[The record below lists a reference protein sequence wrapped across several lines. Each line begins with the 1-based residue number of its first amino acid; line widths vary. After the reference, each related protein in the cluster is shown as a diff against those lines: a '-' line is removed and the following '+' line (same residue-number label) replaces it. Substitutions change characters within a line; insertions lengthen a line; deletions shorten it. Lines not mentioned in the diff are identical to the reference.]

1 MSPLPGFSDN
11 PLKSRDDVVR
21 ATEALIKPLIQ
32 YFSHGKAR
40 IKLPVATGTHFDEN
54 AAQLE
59 GFARPLWAVGALLM
73 SGDPN
78 WELVQPWIDGFDAGV
93 DPDHPE
99 YWGDIQDYDQRMVE
113 AEMISFALL
122 AAPRHMLWDRLR
134 PETRKN
140 LVTWLSSTNTK
151 LVHRANW
158 LWFRVFT
165 NLALS
170 RVCNVDTPEVRDQIE
185 DDLKVLDTFYLEDG
199 WSSDGLWRTPDIDD
213 EEYRVFRETGRANA
227 PSNGRNACF
236 YSGSFAIQFSQLL
249 YVRFAGDRDPAR
261 TAKYQQQARD
271 FGAGFWRFFNFNGAV
286 IPFGRS
292 LTYRFAAAGFFAAL
306 ALADVPNMPA
316 PLASPGAVKGF
327 LLRHLRW
334 WANNSEDIFFP
345 DGTLNLGW
353 VYPNMYLTEDY
364 NSPQSPYWCLKSLV
378 VVALSS
384 NNAFW
389 TDPEVPYP
397 DVSTDSGIKLLPA
410 PRQIFCNHP
419 RGNHHFMLS
428 TAQFMGVTFKGHQA
442 KYCKFAYSSSFGFS
456 VPTTQ
461 ATLHQ
466 VAPDNAL
473 IFSRDGMETWAGKYK
488 CGDTTYGTAVVHGKA
503 NEEVVSATV
512 EWFPWADRSV
522 TVTTTLLPPTQRW
535 PDWHV
540 RVHHIKAAGPL
551 GRLFTAEGGFAING
565 HQQRN
570 TRNLLE
576 MADDDFNDAYELGQ
590 AELIIIGAN
599 SVLILGESGASG
611 ISADVISSASMSTKF
626 SPLKPEA
633 NTNIMTQRSLIPM
646 IESNIISLGR
656 IDDVI
661 IVTKVFA
668 ISSNAYLARGGQ
680 ARSLRQRWADQPSI
694 RLMNTRG
701 QIQTSEDF
709 ISL

>member
-1 MSPLPGFSDN
+1 MPPLPGFSDN

-21 ATEALIKPLIQ
+21 ATEAFLKPLIQ
-32 YFSHGKAR
+32 YFSHGKA
-40 IKLPVATGTHFDEN
+40 ISKLPVATGTHFDEN

-78 WELVQPWIDGFDAGV
+78 WELFQPWIDGFDDGV

-122 AAPRHMLWDRLR
+122 AAPQHMLWDRLR
-134 PETRKN
+134 PKTRTN
-140 LVTWLSSTNTK
+140 LVIWLSSMNTK
-151 LVHRANW
+151 LIHRANW
-158 LWFRVFT
+158 LWFRVFS

-170 RVCNVDTPEVRDQIE
+170 RVRNVDTPEVCNRIE

-199 WSSDGLWRTPDIDD
+199 WSSDGWWRTPDIDD

-227 PSNGRNACF
+227 LPNGRNACF

-249 YVRFAGDRDPAR
+249 YIRFAGDRDPAR

-271 FGAGFWRFFNFNGAV
+271 FGAGFWRFFNSNGAV

-292 LTYRFAAAGFFAAL
+292 LSYRFAAAGFFAAL
-306 ALADVPNMPA
+306 ALADVPKMPA
-316 PLASPGAVKGF
+316 PLASPGA
-327 LLRHLRW
+327 
-334 WANNSEDIFFP
+334 
-345 DGTLNLGW
+345 
-353 VYPNMYLTEDY
+353 
-364 NSPQSPYWCLKSLV
+364 SPYWCLKSFV

-384 NNAFW
+384 NDAFW

-397 DVSTDSGIKLLPA
+397 NVSTDSVIKLLPA

-428 TAQFMGVTFKGHQA
+428 TAQFMGVAFKGHQA
-442 KYCKFAYSSSFGFS
+442 KYCKFAYSSFFGFS

-473 IFSRDGMETWAGKYK
+473 IFSRDGMGTWAGKYK

-540 RVHHIKAAGPL
+540 RVHHIKAAEPL
-551 GRLFTAEGGFAING
+551 SRLFTAEGGFAING
-565 HQQRN
+565 RQQRN
-570 TRNLLE
+570 THNLLE
-576 MADDDFNDAYELGQ
+576 IADDDFDDACELGQ
-590 AELIIIGAN
+590 TELIIIGAN
-599 SVLILGESGASG
+599 SVLILGDSGASG
-611 ISADVISSASMSTKF
+611 ISADVISSVSMSTKF

-646 IESNIISLGR
+646 IESNITSLGQT
-656 IDDVI
+656 DDVI
-661 IVTKVFA
+661 IVTK
-668 ISSNAYLARGGQ
+668 
-680 ARSLRQRWADQPSI
+680 ARSLKQRWADQPSI
-694 RLMNTRG
+694 RLMNTPG
-701 QIQTSEDF
+701 HTQPSEDF